1 MSEWSFTKRL
11 IVGLILLALVGAG
24 MAVIGRVN
32 KPLENTCT
40 KRVLPLEVTPSTAV
54 AQNIVKDWENK
65 HALDAAK
72 KGTYIDFPFIV
83 VYAITFWFFSVW
95 AGLALSPYD
104 PRWLAYGRAFG
115 VAGIVAGA
123 LDFFVE
129 NPGLLLEMNG
139 MYNPWITAIKAI
151 GAWIKWV
158 LVLLLLVFL
167 VSSLIM
173 WLRIRWHKEEPDSR
187 KMMPAA

>member
-11 IVGLILLALVGAG
+11 IVGLVLLALVAAG
-24 MAVIGRVN
+24 MVVIGCIN
-32 KPLENTCT
+32 KPLANTCT
-40 KRVLPLEVTPSTAV
+40 KRVLPLEVTPSIAV
-54 AQNIVKDWENK
+54 AENIVKDWDAK
-65 HALDAAK
+65 HVLDKAK
-72 KGTYIDFPFIV
+72 KGTYVDFPFIV

-95 AGLALSPYD
+95 AGLALAPYD
-104 PRWLAYGRAFG
+104 ERWLAYGRAFG

-139 MYNPWITAIKAI
+139 TYNGWITAIKAI

-158 LVLLLLVFL
+158 LVLLLLIFL

-173 WLRIRWHKEEPDSR
+173 WLRIWWTKDRAEPR
-187 KMMPAA
+187 QMLPA

>member
-11 IVGLILLALVGAG
+11 IVGLVLLALVAAG
-24 MAVIGRVN
+24 MVVIGCIN
-32 KPLENTCT
+32 KPLANTCT

-54 AQNIVKDWENK
+54 AESIVKDWDAK
-65 HALDAAK
+65 HVLDKAK
-72 KGTYIDFPFIV
+72 KGTYVDFPFIV

-95 AGLALSPYD
+95 AGLALAPYD
-104 PRWLAYGRAFG
+104 ERWLAYGRAFG

-139 MYNPWITAIKAI
+139 TYNCWITAIKAI

-158 LVLLLLVFL
+158 LVLLLLIFL

-173 WLRIRWHKEEPDSR
+173 WLRIWWTKDRAEPR
-187 KMMPAA
+187 QMLPA

>member
-11 IVGLILLALVGAG
+11 IVGLVLLALVAAG
-24 MAVIGRVN
+24 MVVIGCIN
-32 KPLENTCT
+32 KPLANTCT
-40 KRVLPLEVTPSTAV
+40 KRVLPLEVTPSIAV
-54 AQNIVKDWENK
+54 AENIVKDWDAK
-65 HALDAAK
+65 HVLDKAK
-72 KGTYIDFPFIV
+72 KGTYVDFPFIV

-95 AGLALSPYD
+95 AGLALAPYD
-104 PRWLAYGRAFG
+104 ERWLAYGRAFG

-139 MYNPWITAIKAI
+139 TYNCWITAIKAI

-158 LVLLLLVFL
+158 LVLLLLIFL

-173 WLRIRWHKEEPDSR
+173 WLRIWWTKDRAEPR
-187 KMMPAA
+187 QMLPA